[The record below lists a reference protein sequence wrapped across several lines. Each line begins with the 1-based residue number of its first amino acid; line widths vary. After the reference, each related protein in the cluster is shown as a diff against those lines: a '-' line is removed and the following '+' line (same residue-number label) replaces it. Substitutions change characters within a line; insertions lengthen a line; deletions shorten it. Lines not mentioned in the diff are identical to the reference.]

1 MLKRNG
7 IGWLW
12 RKFLKT
18 TIEKAGIEKMVEM
31 TGLDMLILNQING
44 GTLTPNLTAFSRITK
59 VMLTLQWSR
68 PLSEMMR
75 NTLAITGLKQVELAK
90 AVGMPMATLNK
101 SINTTYEI
109 KNEELKRKIRRECDD
124 LIRSL
129 FLDDPQID
137 LLIDP
142 LAGFHRQGPQVNTDT
157 GMSRIKS
164 LENRMSDGGI
174 KC

>member
-137 LLIDP
+137 LLVSGRIQQE
-142 LAGFHRQGPQVNTDT
+142 RQRQRPPPRLYCRNGHYN
-157 GMSRIKS
+157 S
-164 LENRMSDGGI
+164 LGKARSI
-174 KC
+174 SIY